1 MHTALDAAFADLVS
15 AHPAFLTTRR
25 SVLEGHCDAMALRD
39 HATAP
44 VDLRTTQGEIAH
56 VHPGDGSLHMIL
68 AASDA
73 RAVIEG
79 AWGERHPLAG
89 VVPQLPSTYLLV
101 YPPRDEEELKIVT
114 GILEAA
120 VRNAALSSAER
131 TRRTAGSFGTAEEW
145 CRRRM
150 LIDRPRAARK
160 LETRP
165 TQQVTHAPPSILS
178 RADTG
183 GRAPLRTHTPVR
195 REPAPDRAVA
205 FPYGHLSRTPG
216 GEPRLRAYRAERRWS
231 SRAVVQAA
239 LAGHQVLVRAVF
251 DDAPLVEDIDVV
263 GVVQQQGRG

>member
-1 MHTALDAAFADLVS
+1 MASPLRRRPVPAVLTAVLAATALAGAWARRDYRAWRALGPGGLPSTPRGWLTTTRLRLRKAAPLDVTGYGEHKPTTPLLSGLPRRHGPRPRIGPWPIPHRPVDQRISTAMHTALDAAFADLVS

-120 VRNAALSSAER
+120 VRNAAPVER
-131 TRRTAGSFGTAEEW
+131 
-145 CRRRM
+145 
-150 LIDRPRAARK
+150 
-160 LETRP
+160 
-165 TQQVTHAPPSILS
+165 
-178 RADTG
+178 
-183 GRAPLRTHTPVR
+183 
-195 REPAPDRAVA
+195 
-205 FPYGHLSRTPG
+205 
-216 GEPRLRAYRAERRWS
+216 
-231 SRAVVQAA
+231 
-239 LAGHQVLVRAVF
+239 
-251 DDAPLVEDIDVV
+251 
-263 GVVQQQGRG
+263 